1 MVLVIQMPA
10 ACCNMSKSEKK
21 EFYKFLKS
29 VKFPDGYASN
39 ISRRVNEDDDKIT
52 GLKSH
57 DHHVLLQRLLPIAIR
72 GFVNKDVSS
81 ALIELGDF
89 FQRLCCK
96 TLRKDDLEQL
106 EEDIILILCKLEMI
120 FPPAFF
126 DVMVHLAVHLPREAM
141 YGGPV
146 QYRWMYKIERF
157 LCKLKHYV
165 RNKARPEGSIA
176 EGYLIDECLTFCS
189 MYLTGIETRFNRE
202 DRNDNGSSNKDEVVL
217 DIFSKSVRPFGDGN
231 YDIIPKNDFDMAR
244 WEHKEELIKQ
254 VVVNIKEKHREQFP
268 LWFKRKIMQL
278 YNKEKSVSI
287 NQLYPLAI
295 GPDVRGR
302 TYNGCTVNGVRY
314 HIQRRDE
321 LRKSQNCGLVV
332 EGYHEN
338 EVIDFYG
345 IITDMIELEYLNG
358 NPVLL
363 FKCKWF
369 DLRKKTGMQKDK
381 NLTSINVNR
390 FWYEHDSFVLATQ
403 ARQVFYID
411 DPKLGENWRI
421 VLKFQDRHLYDVPE
435 MQNSETGNGETND
448 EVYQDVSLESNS
460 IVNDTDNMLSQLHRD
475 DVDSVT
481 LDAYVIELEAQTE
494 HEVGY
499 DEENSDEEDDT
510 MVEYI
515 SDHEENEGNEGNNST
530 NDDEVD
536 ITDDDDDDIGFYD
549 VTS

>member
-1 MVLVIQMPA
+1 MACPTCNKDAPSHKLRSKICYMDHRRYLEPKHTWRRSKKFDGKIEKRLKPKQLSGDDVLQQLNFLSTYRPGKHPNNKKRKRLLEELNWVRKSILFELPYWKSLKLRHNLDIMHIEKNICENILGTILNIERKNKDTYKARQDLKDMNIRKELWLQDNGSSYTMPA
-10 ACCNMSKSEKK
+10 ACYNMSKSEKK
-21 EFYKFLKS
+21 EFCKFLKS
-29 VKFPDGYASN
+29 VKFPDSYTSN
-39 ISRRVNEDDDKIT
+39 ISCRVSADDDKIT

-57 DHHVLLQRLLPIAIR
+57 DYHVLLQRLLPIAIH

-89 FQRLCCK
+89 FQKICCK

-106 EEDIILILCKLEMI
+106 EKNIILILCKLEMI

-157 LCKLKHYV
+157 LCKLKRYV

-176 EGYLIDECLTFCS
+176 EGYLINECLTFCS

-202 DRNDNGSSNKDEVVL
+202 DRNDDGSSNKDELVL
-217 DIFSKSVRPFGDGN
+217 DIFSKCVRPFGDGN
-231 YDIIPKNDFDMAR
+231 YDTIPKKDFDMAR
-244 WEHKEELIKQ
+244 WEHKEELMKQ
-254 VVVNIKEKHREQFP
+254 VVANIEEKHREQFP

-287 NQLYPLAI
+287 NKLYPLAI

-302 TYNGCTVNGVRY
+302 TYTGCTVNGVRY

-381 NLTSINVNR
+381 NFTSINVNR
-390 FWYEHDSFVLATQ
+390 F
-403 ARQVFYID
+403 
-411 DPKLGENWRI
+411 
-421 VLKFQDRHLYDVPE
+421 
-435 MQNSETGNGETND
+435 
-448 EVYQDVSLESNS
+448 
-460 IVNDTDNMLSQLHRD
+460 
-475 DVDSVT
+475 
-481 LDAYVIELEAQTE
+481 
-494 HEVGY
+494 
-499 DEENSDEEDDT
+499 
-510 MVEYI
+510 
-515 SDHEENEGNEGNNST
+515 
-530 NDDEVD
+530 
-536 ITDDDDDDIGFYD
+536 
-549 VTS
+549 

>member
-1 MVLVIQMPA
+1 MPA

-176 EGYLIDECLTFCS
+176 EGYLINECLTFCS

-244 WEHKEELIKQ
+244 WYVLNNCEE
-254 VVVNIKEKHREQFP
+254 VEPF
-268 LWFKRKIMQL
+268 
-278 YNKEKSVSI
+278 
-287 NQLYPLAI
+287 
-295 GPDVRGR
+295 
-302 TYNGCTVNGVRY
+302 
-314 HIQRRDE
+314 
-321 LRKSQNCGLVV
+321 LR
-332 EGYHEN
+332 
-338 EVIDFYG
+338 
-345 IITDMIELEYLNG
+345 
-358 NPVLL
+358 
-363 FKCKWF
+363 
-369 DLRKKTGMQKDK
+369 
-381 NLTSINVNR
+381 
-390 FWYEHDSFVLATQ
+390 
-403 ARQVFYID
+403 
-411 DPKLGENWRI
+411 
-421 VLKFQDRHLYDVPE
+421 
-435 MQNSETGNGETND
+435 
-448 EVYQDVSLESNS
+448 
-460 IVNDTDNMLSQLHRD
+460 
-475 DVDSVT
+475 
-481 LDAYVIELEAQTE
+481 YVIFL
-494 HEVGY
+494 
-499 DEENSDEEDDT
+499 S
-510 MVEYI
+510 I
-515 SDHEENEGNEGNNST
+515 F
-530 NDDEVD
+530 
-536 ITDDDDDDIGFYD
+536 IFLF
-549 VTS
+549 